1 MIDRKT
7 SGMRRRL
14 ASLVGGGTVLL
25 LITLPGLGVALPL
38 GPFQISPEFILE
50 ERYDSNI
57 FLEPSNARDDFI
69 SYGAFNL
76 KIALP
81 IRLTRARTIAPFVSY
96 FAEAAAFANNS
107 EENFQNQG
115 ITGGLDLEVPLVRPD
130 QRLTFTMSN
139 RFRSITE
146 VSGSAEQSDIG
157 PRTRRTENFLTA
169 DIGYFLTR
177 RDEFHVFYT
186 RLDLD
191 QKNIAQFLDRNENT
205 IGLTYFRQ
213 VRPLLSG
220 VIEYNYKFVDFT
232 NLRPD
237 DPDFS
242 STGHIIA
249 IGMRRDPAARLS
261 GIVKVGAEL
270 RNFER
275 GGEVVRP
282 FASAGVLFRITPRL
296 LSSLLVTRAI
306 QESTNQ
312 DFTFFDATIIRLRV
326 TRDFTQKISAFIEGI
341 FELDEFKERVS
352 PGEPERRFDRLY
364 GFGGGVEYR
373 FARWLRTGLSYL
385 YRTKDSTIQALDYVD
400 NQAILRI
407 TLGF

>member
-1 MIDRKT
+1 MIDPKS
-7 SGMRRRL
+7 SGTRRRL

-25 LITLPGLGVALPL
+25 LITFPGFGVALPL
-38 GPFQISPEFILE
+38 GPLQITPELTFE

-57 FLEPSNARDDFI
+57 FLEPGDKRDDFI

-81 IRLTRARTIAPFVSY
+81 IRLTRARTISPFVSY

-130 QRLTFTMSN
+130 QRLTFNVSN

-146 VSGSAEQSDIG
+146 VSSSAEQSDIG

-169 DIGYFLTR
+169 DVGYFLTR
-177 RDEFHVFYT
+177 RDEFHAFYN
-186 RLDLD
+186 RLDLNQED
-191 QKNIAQFLDRNENT
+191 IAEFLDRNENT
-205 IGLTYFRQ
+205 VGFTYFRQ
-213 VRPLLSG
+213 IRPLVSG
-220 VIEYNYKFVDFT
+220 LVEYNYKFVDFT
-232 NLRPD
+232 NLGPA

-261 GIVKVGAEL
+261 GTVKVGVEL
-270 RNFER
+270 RDFER

-282 FASAGVLFRITPRL
+282 FASSSVSYRITPRL
-296 LSSLLVTRAI
+296 LAGLLVTRAM

-312 DFTFFDATIIRLRV
+312 DFTFFDATIVRLRF
-326 TRDFTQKISAFIEGI
+326 TQDFTPKISAFVEGI

-352 PGEPERRFDRLY
+352 PGEPERRLDRLY
-364 GFGGGVEYR
+364 GLGAGAEYR
-373 FARWLRTGLSYL
+373 FARWLATGLSYV
-385 YRTKDSTIQALDYVD
+385 YRTKSSTLEVLDYVD

-407 TLGF
+407 TLQF